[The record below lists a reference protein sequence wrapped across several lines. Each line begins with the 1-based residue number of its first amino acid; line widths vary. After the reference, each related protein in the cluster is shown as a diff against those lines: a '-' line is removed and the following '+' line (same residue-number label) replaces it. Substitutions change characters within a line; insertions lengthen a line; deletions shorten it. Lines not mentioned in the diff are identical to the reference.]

1 MILMTR
7 YNNDAFYTN
16 PDLILTL
23 EATPDTLVTMTSGE
37 KFMVKESIPELTN
50 RIIAY
55 KRQIFLGPTAPETK
69 SKAAAKPKSTTA
81 SKPAAKPKA
90 AASKPKK

>member
-1 MILMTR
+1 MTR

-37 KFMVKESIPELTN
+37 KFMVKESVAEITD

-55 KRQIFLGPTAPETK
+55 KRQIFTGPTAAETK
-69 SKAAAKPKSTTA
+69 PKAAAKPKSTTA

-90 AASKPKK
+90 AASKLKK